1 MQAKFLSRGTNTV
14 RAMACRRSP
23 SVAERTQ
30 LELWH
35 AGEVPQSRNEHS
47 WSYDMQA
54 KSSFPERSQLEL
66 WHAGEIPQSRNEH
79 TLVAFLAAA
88 PLQATYGVAHDSST
102 VVHASTPGRATA
114 LLGPTA
120 TQNST

>member
-1 MQAKFLSRGTNTV
+1 MQAKSLSRITNTV

-47 WSYDMQA
+47 WSYGMQA
-54 KSSFPERSQLEL
+54 KSSVVERTQLEL
-66 WHAGEIPQSRNEH
+66 WHAGEVPQSLNEH
-79 TLVAFLAAA
+79 
-88 PLQATYGVAHDSST
+88 S
-102 VVHASTPGRATA
+102 
-114 LLGPTA
+114 
-120 TQNST
+120 